1 MAAQQPVPN
10 SESECTFALADEDHT
25 LGNAIR
31 YALNR
36 HADVVFAGYS
46 VPHPSEPVVNVRVQ
60 TSGRITAT
68 QALRDA
74 LTGAQP
80 PSARCARLHPLT
92 RRAADLTAQCEH
104 ISACFETAVAKKR
117 AEQGEAEAMQS

>member
-1 MAAQQPVPN
+1 MAAAPAPN

-80 PSARCARLHPLT
+80 SSPASQPRADSP
-92 RRAADLTAQCEH
+92 RRPDC
-104 ISACFETAVAKKR
+104 SVR
-117 AEQGEAEAMQS
+117 AYFSLL

>member
-1 MAAQQPVPN
+1 MAAAPVPN

-31 YALNR
+31 HALNR

-80 PSARCARLHPLT
+80 PSPRAAAPPLT
-92 RRAADLTAQCEH
+92 RLADLTAQCEH

-117 AEQGEAEAMQS
+117 AEQGDEMQS

>member
-1 MAAQQPVPN
+1 MAAAPVPN

-46 VPHPSEPVVNVRVQ
+46 VPHPSEPVLNVRVQ
-60 TSGRITAT
+60 GAEGRVDGCA
-68 QALRDA
+68 AA
-74 LTGAQP
+74 VGARR
-80 PSARCARLHPLT
+80 S
-92 RRAADLTAQCEH
+92 RAAHSPRRPDR
-104 ISACFETAVAKKR
+104 AVR
-117 AEQGEAEAMQS
+117 AHLRLL